1 MTKGWE
7 SKTIQETR
15 MYQYWQTLEPEET
28 RNQKSVIARWNQ
40 MLSMFKFVVSFN
52 DHRIAGST
60 GQPNWFRLNPEERNE
75 HLQAKAQKE
84 KNFKKV
90 SRPCQLC

>member
-1 MTKGWE
+1 
-7 SKTIQETR
+7 
-15 MYQYWQTLEPEET
+15 
-28 RNQKSVIARWNQ
+28 

-60 GQPNWFRLNPEERNE
+60 GQPNWFRLTPEERNE

-90 SRPCQLC
+90 SRPGQLC